1 MRRKKAANEKLR
13 IQLFSPI
20 DVDKAIGQDNNLFV
34 QFDKA
39 ADEMLVHISLQ

>member
-1 MRRKKAANEKLR
+1 MRRKKAANEKWR
-13 IQLFSPI
+13 TQLFSPI

-39 ADEMLVHISLQ
+39 ADEMLMHSQLQ